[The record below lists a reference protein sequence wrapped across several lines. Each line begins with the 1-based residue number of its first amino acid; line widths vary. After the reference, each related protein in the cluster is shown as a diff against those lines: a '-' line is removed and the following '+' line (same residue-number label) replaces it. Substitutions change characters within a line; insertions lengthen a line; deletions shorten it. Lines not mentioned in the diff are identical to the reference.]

1 MCLQGVHFAVSE
13 PCVCRM
19 MAHDMGISW
28 SEYWD
33 FLDCFTDLS
42 TGDGL
47 HKLEAYLQQLHES
60 ENELTSQ
67 NNALLQMEQ
76 GMDSL
81 SLGHSP
87 DGTLVHGARDPT
99 RVLWCWGTPPGV
111 RGSGDG
117 GGKER
122 EDGKQRDVNVDRIRN
137 VMDTSGEVESE
148 TNVLSNGEVR
158 SESMLLTNGGRSD
171 KRESKVDG
179 DGEHKS
185 ENTAATKGDSCVSSN
200 STVSVGG
207 DEVRNESAVLV
218 DDGRYVR
225 TASRNVETDTS
236 SSNND
241 TCHQSEP
248 QKEPRD
254 VSREEMTSGSN
265 SDTPVDTQVD
275 VNTTLSV
282 TTTDTLAM
290 TDSNETN
297 QVTTCQSHGSGSK
310 SCDQLPTAAGGS
322 TISDQNATVV
332 IDKDASRIVQVA
344 MENTN
349 IAHQTSQDVDTVQQG
364 MMMPGGTTGTAGE
377 SSQEGHLNVDFSQ
390 GNESLDTTVNTTCV
404 SRVCQ
409 NTTRAHDRGDGID
422 NDVLYDSL
430 STKVDAADG
439 SILPC
444 RTKSH
449 NASND
454 KPVSSVSNLT
464 SKETVKT
471 NVVVTCIGTSA
482 SVVTDDTRVSS
493 DGPSTEHTYK
503 DTTRPKDSS
512 VSDDACSVCSS
523 VSSYH
528 TVRDNVD
535 FDYANLDD
543 FFIPSRPQS
552 PSRLPPVF
560 ILG

>member
-1 MCLQGVHFAVSE
+1 
-13 PCVCRM
+13 
-19 MAHDMGISW
+19 MGISW

-67 NNALLQMEQ
+67 NTALLQMEQ
-76 GMDSL
+76 EMDSL
-81 SLGHSP
+81 SLGLSP
-87 DGTLVHGARDPT
+87 DGIPVRGARDPSGA
-99 RVLWCWGTPPGV
+99 LWCWGTPPGV
-111 RGSGDG
+111 RGSGDSG
-117 GGKER
+117 GRER
-122 EDGKQRDVNVDRIRN
+122 EDGEQRDVNVDRTRN
-137 VMDTSGEVESE
+137 VTDTSGENGEVESE
-148 TNVLSNGEVR
+148 TNVLSSGEIK

-171 KRESKVDG
+171 KCESKVDG
-179 DGEHKS
+179 DSEHKS
-185 ENTAATKGDSCVSSN
+185 ETTAATKGDSSN
-200 STVSVGG
+200 TTLTVGG
-207 DEVRNESAVLV
+207 DDVRKESVVL
-218 DDGRYVR
+218 DDVGRCDR
-225 TASRNVETDTS
+225 TVSRDVETITS
-236 SSNND
+236 SSNSD
-241 TCHQSEP
+241 TCHQCEP
-248 QKEPRD
+248 QTESRD
-254 VSREEMTSGSN
+254 VSREEMTPGSN

-282 TTTDTLAM
+282 TTTEDTLAT
-290 TDSNETN
+290 TDSSETN
-297 QVTTCQSHGSGSK
+297 QMTTGQSHGSDSK
-310 SCDQLPTAAGGS
+310 SCDQLPTPGGS
-322 TISDQNATVV
+322 TTSDQNATVV
-332 IDKDASRIVQVA
+332 TEKDTSWIVQVA
-344 MENTN
+344 MENTDTC
-349 IAHQTSQDVDTVQQG
+349 HQTPQDVDTDQQG
-364 MMMPGGTTGTAGE
+364 MMTPGGSTGTAGE
-377 SSQEGHLNVDFSQ
+377 SSPEGQVNVNFSQ

-422 NDVLYDSL
+422 NDFLFDSH
-430 STKVDAADG
+430 STKVDA

-454 KPVSSVSNLT
+454 KPVSSVSNPT

-482 SVVTDDTRVSS
+482 SVVTDDTQVSS
-493 DGPSTEHTYK
+493 DGPGTEHAYK
-503 DTTRPKDSS
+503 DMTRPKDSS
-512 VSDDACSVCSS
+512 VSDTCSVCSS

-528 TVRDNVD
+528 TARDNVD